1 MRVLHVIARMNFGG
15 TARYLV
21 ELHDGLTANGIENFI
36 AAGHVEG
43 KESIDPSAAGIR
55 IIDIAS
61 LARSLNP
68 PNDFKAAL
76 ELRKIVAEIKP
87 DIVHTHTFKAG
98 LIARLQTGALK
109 RAAQKNIKAL
119 GFDVVLQDSIYVDTL
134 ARNSVLRQTPEADEV
149 VKKGRT
155 IYLTI
160 NRVIA
165 PQVDM
170 PNLIGFSLKSAQTYL
185 KVLGLR
191 IGSIN
196 LVANRNK
203 NVIIDQLVGFN
214 SIAPGTK
221 ISSGTMINFTVGDGG
236 NAVGIEVPD
245 LIGLTVDMARSTM
258 TGLGLIIG
266 NITSAAV
273 IQDTANA
280 YVIQQTPNS
289 FSTQLD
295 SLGMPIRNSTI
306 QGGSIDLIIDKVAPV
321 IVKKDSIK

>member
-1 MRVLHVIARMNFGG
+1 MEYIDKLLKKPLWVNVLSGIGAVIFLIVLFFFSLGWITGNGK
-15 TARYLV
+15 TEKV
-21 ELHDGLTANGIENFI
+21 PNVIGLD
-36 AAGHVEG
+36 V
-43 KESIDPSAAGIR
+43 
-55 IIDIAS
+55 
-61 LARSLNP
+61 
-68 PNDFKAAL
+68 
-76 ELRKIVAEIKP
+76 V
-87 DIVHTHTFKAG
+87 
-98 LIARLQTGALK
+98 
-109 RAAQKNIKAL
+109 AAQKNIKSL

-134 ARNSVLRQTPEADEV
+134 ARNGVLRQTPEADEV

-196 LVANRNK
+196 LVTNRNK
-203 NVIIDQLVGFN
+203 NVIIEQMIGSN
-214 SIAPGTK
+214 PIAPGIK

-236 NAVGIEVPD
+236 NGIGIEVPD
-245 LIGLTVDMARSTM
+245 LIGLTVEMAKSTIA
-258 TGLGLIIG
+258 GLGLIMG
-266 NITSAAV
+266 NIISSAV

-280 YVIQQTPNS
+280 YVIQQTPNP
-289 FSTQLD
+289 FSSQLD
-295 SLGMPIRNSTI
+295 SLGMPIKNSTI

-321 IVKKDSIK
+321 IVKRDSIK

>member
-1 MRVLHVIARMNFGG
+1 MEAIDKLLKKPLWVNVL
-15 TARYLV
+15 
-21 ELHDGLTANGIENFI
+21 
-36 AAGHVEG
+36 
-43 KESIDPSAAGIR
+43 AGIGAVLFL
-55 IIDIAS
+55 IILFFFS
-61 LARSLNP
+61 LGWITGNGKTEKV
-68 PNDFKAAL
+68 PN
-76 ELRKIVAEIKP
+76 V
-87 DIVHTHTFKAG
+87 VG
-98 LIARLQTGALK
+98 LDVL
-109 RAAQKNIKAL
+109 AAQKNIKAL

-134 ARNSVLRQTPEADEV
+134 ARNGVLRQTPEADEV

-196 LVANRNK
+196 LVINRNK
-203 NVIIDQLVGFN
+203 NVIIDQLVGAN
-214 SIAPGTK
+214 PIAPGTK

-236 NAVGIEVPD
+236 TSIGIEVPD
-245 LIGLTVDMARSTM
+245 LIGLTVQMAKSTM
-258 TGLGLIIG
+258 AGLGLTVG
-266 NITSAAV
+266 NIISSAV

-280 YVIQQTPNS
+280 YVIQQTPNP
-289 FSTQLD
+289 FSAQLD
-295 SLGMPIRNSTI
+295 SLGMPIKNVTI

-321 IVKKDSIK
+321 IVKRDSIK

>member
-1 MRVLHVIARMNFGG
+1 MEAIDKLLKKPLWVNVL
-15 TARYLV
+15 
-21 ELHDGLTANGIENFI
+21 
-36 AAGHVEG
+36 
-43 KESIDPSAAGIR
+43 AGIGVVLFLL
-55 IIDIAS
+55 ILFFFS
-61 LARSLNP
+61 LGWITGNGKMEKV
-68 PNDFKAAL
+68 PN
-76 ELRKIVAEIKP
+76 V
-87 DIVHTHTFKAG
+87 VG
-98 LIARLQTGALK
+98 LDVS
-109 RAAQKNIKAL
+109 AAQKNIKAL

-134 ARNSVLRQTPEADEV
+134 ARNGVLRQTPEADEV

-196 LVANRNK
+196 LVTNRNK
-203 NVIIDQLVGFN
+203 NVIIDQLVGAN

-236 NAVGIEVPD
+236 TSIGIEVPD
-245 LIGLTVDMARSTM
+245 LIGLTVQMAKSTM
-258 TGLGLIIG
+258 AGLGLIVG
-266 NITSAAV
+266 NIISSSV

-280 YVIQQTPNS
+280 YVIQQTPNP
-289 FSTQLD
+289 FSAQLD
-295 SLGMPIRNSTI
+295 SLGMPIKNVTI
-306 QGGSIDLIIDKVAPV
+306 QGGSIDLIIDKVAPI

>member
-1 MRVLHVIARMNFGG
+1 MEAIDKLLKKPLWVNVL
-15 TARYLV
+15 
-21 ELHDGLTANGIENFI
+21 
-36 AAGHVEG
+36 
-43 KESIDPSAAGIR
+43 AGIGAVLFL
-55 IIDIAS
+55 IILFFFS
-61 LARSLNP
+61 LGWITGNGKTEKV
-68 PNDFKAAL
+68 PN
-76 ELRKIVAEIKP
+76 V
-87 DIVHTHTFKAG
+87 VG
-98 LIARLQTGALK
+98 LDVL
-109 RAAQKNIKAL
+109 AAQKNIKAL

-134 ARNSVLRQTPEADEV
+134 ARNGVLRQTPEADEV

-196 LVANRNK
+196 LVTNRNK
-203 NVIIDQLVGFN
+203 NVIIDQLVGAN
-214 SIAPGTK
+214 PIAPGTK

-236 NAVGIEVPD
+236 TSIGIEVPD
-245 LIGLTVDMARSTM
+245 LIGLTVQMAKSTM
-258 TGLGLIIG
+258 AGLGLTVG
-266 NITSAAV
+266 NIISSAV

-280 YVIQQTPNS
+280 YVIQQTPNP
-289 FSTQLD
+289 FSAQLD
-295 SLGMPIRNSTI
+295 SLGMPIKNVTI

-321 IVKKDSIK
+321 IVKRDSIK